1 MLNGLR
7 PRSRSAGWTAP
18 WLGLPAHT
26 PRGWKTLVPF
36 ILPFVLYLLTL
47 APTIY
52 NLDSAELTTAVATNG
67 IVRATGYPLYLLLG
81 KLFAWLPI
89 GDMGY
94 RLNLFSAVCG
104 ALTILLADRI
114 LQRLAVGGWVRLGTL
129 GLLATAP
136 YFWAMSLVAEVY
148 TLHTA
153 LMAGVILLLLHW
165 NASPSTGRLAAV
177 ALLLGLSMG
186 NHAATVLLVPG
197 CVWFVATRER
207 QEWLLPHIITA
218 VLGAALA
225 GAAVYL
231 LIPWR
236 YGLDPSFNYAGQYDA
251 TGAFV
256 PVDLQTWAGFWWLIS
271 GRAFAGQMFGYGL
284 GELGA
289 QIAGFGAQL
298 WLAFFAIGVGPGLW
312 GAAVLLRRD
321 RRLGGMLLLMF
332 LANAIF
338 YINYR
343 VVDKVSMYLPAYLV
357 WALWVGVGY
366 QAIVN
371 GVRATAV
378 ARRWE
383 HLLQGVMVAA
393 VLLAL
398 VWNWTRVDLSDDW
411 STRAQSVAILQR
423 VQPNALIFGWWD
435 TVPAVQYLQ
444 LVEGQRPDV
453 TAINRFLISGP
464 DMNQLILRE
473 LGRRPIYID
482 NPSVDL
488 LRQARVTAVG
498 PLYLLAPRDAAPAPA
513 ASRKSSNREALKMF
527 P

>member
-1 MLNGLR
+1 MHDVLRTR
-7 PRSRSAGWTAP
+7 PRYAWVMASRRRLRA
-18 WLGLPAHT
+18 
-26 PRGWKTLVPF
+26 RRVPGALMPF
-36 ILPFVLYLLTL
+36 FLPFALYLLTL

-67 IVRATGYPLYLLLG
+67 LIRATGYPLYLLLG
-81 KLFAWLPI
+81 KLFAWLPV
-89 GDMGY
+89 GDLGY

-104 ALTILLADRI
+104 ALTIFLADRI
-114 LQRLAVGGWVRLGTL
+114 LLRLSVSGWARLGTL

-153 LMAGVILLLLHW
+153 LMASVILLLLRW
-165 NASPSTGRLAAV
+165 NAAPSTGRLAAV
-177 ALLLGLSMG
+177 ALLLGLSLG

-197 CVWFVATRER
+197 CVWFVATRAR
-207 QEWLLPHIITA
+207 QVWLRPRVITA
-218 VLGAALA
+218 VLVAALV
-225 GAAVYL
+225 GAAVYV

-236 YGLDPSFNYAGQYDA
+236 YGQNPSFNYAGQYDA

-256 PVDLQTWAGFWWLIS
+256 SVDLRTWAGFWWLVS
-271 GRAFAGQMFGYGL
+271 GQAFAGQMFGYRL
-284 GELGA
+284 GELAA
-289 QIAGFGAQL
+289 QVAGFGAQL
-298 WLAFFAIGVGPGLW
+298 WLAFFAIGIGPGLL
-312 GAAVLLRRD
+312 GAVVLWRRD

-332 LANAIF
+332 LANAVF

-357 WALWVGVGY
+357 WALWAGVGY
-366 QAIVN
+366 QAMLD

-378 ARRWE
+378 AQRWE
-383 HLLQGVMVAA
+383 RLLRGVMVAA

-398 VWNWTRVDLSDDW
+398 AWNWARVDLSHDW
-411 STRAQSVAILQR
+411 STREQSAAILQR

-482 NPSVDL
+482 NPSVEL

-498 PLYLLAPRDAAPAPA
+498 PLYLLEPRGAASSPA
-513 ASRKSSNREALKMF
+513 ASRTFSDLEAVTMF